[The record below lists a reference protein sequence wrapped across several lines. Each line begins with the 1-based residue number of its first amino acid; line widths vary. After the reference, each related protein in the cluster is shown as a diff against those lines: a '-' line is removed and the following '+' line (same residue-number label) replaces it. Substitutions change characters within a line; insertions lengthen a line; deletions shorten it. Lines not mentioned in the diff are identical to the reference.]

1 MGIPVLNIIDLVR
14 QAIVIAAKAISTR
27 TARIIARGAI
37 CGVVVAVIY
46 TWFVGFNIPVI
57 QFDFVQDLQ
66 SIISWDNTSILD
78 VICYCFN
85 IGFIVDIVNFIIRF
99 LEGTVILLA
108 SLTVTIMLSFWVE
121 NLKNAAAQD
130 VMDTAK

>member
-1 MGIPVLNIIDLVR
+1 MGLPVLNIIDLVR

-37 CGVVVAVIY
+37 CGVVVAIIY

-57 QFDFVQDLQ
+57 QFDFVQDFQ
-66 SIISWDNTSILD
+66 SIMSLDNTSIVD

-85 IGFIVDIVNFIIRF
+85 IGLVVDIVNFMIRF
-99 LEGTVILLA
+99 VEGTIIFVA
-108 SLTVTIMLSFWVE
+108 SLTVTMMLSFWVE

>member
-1 MGIPVLNIIDLVR
+1 MGLPVLNIIDLVR

-27 TARIIARGAI
+27 TARIIARGVI
-37 CGVVVAVIY
+37 CGVVVSAIY
-46 TWFVGFNIPVI
+46 VWFVGFNIPVI
-57 QFDFVQDLQ
+57 QFDFIQDLRTIM
-66 SIISWDNTSILD
+66 SMDNTGLVD

-85 IGFIVDIVNFIIRF
+85 VGLIVDIVNFVIRF
-99 LEGTVILLA
+99 VEGTIILFA
-108 SLTVTIMLSFWVE
+108 SITVSMMLSFWVE